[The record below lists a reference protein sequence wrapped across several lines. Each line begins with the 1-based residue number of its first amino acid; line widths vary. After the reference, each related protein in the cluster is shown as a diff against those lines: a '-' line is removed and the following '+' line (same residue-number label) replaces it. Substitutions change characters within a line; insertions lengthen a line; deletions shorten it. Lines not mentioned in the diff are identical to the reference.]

1 MTDELNAGILL
12 TNDCFL
18 CDKLRIESTGT
29 RYCKYYMQSIIS
41 KLYLM
46 FKYKNI
52 TEIHCIYYQ
61 REKESIKNK
70 EV

>member
-18 CDKLRIESTGT
+18 CDEFSIVSSGT
-29 RYCKYYMQSIIS
+29 RYCKYYMQSITAE
-41 KLYLM
+41 LFPM

-52 TEIHCIYYQ
+52 TEIYCIHYQ
-61 REKESIKNK
+61 REKENETHK
-70 EV
+70 